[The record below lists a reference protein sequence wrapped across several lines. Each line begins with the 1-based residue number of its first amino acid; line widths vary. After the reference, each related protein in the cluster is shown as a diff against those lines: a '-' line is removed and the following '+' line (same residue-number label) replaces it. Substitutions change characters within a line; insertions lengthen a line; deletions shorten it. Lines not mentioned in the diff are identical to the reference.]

1 MTTIVTPRT
10 FTDAEPAYFDS
21 LPGSAADPYSFYGFP
36 RGSAAARARWAESRL
51 VSDAGGTLAVDLEG
65 AVAGDV
71 EWHAVPYG
79 PPPMSNAFNIGIRM
93 LPARQGQGHGTS
105 AQSALA
111 EYLLATYPVNR
122 IEAATD
128 VTNRAEQRSLD
139 KAGFTREGVLR
150 GAQWLNG
157 RWNDMVVYSR
167 LRTDA
172 LSPTG
177 SIER

>member
-1 MTTIVTPRT
+1 M
-10 FTDAEPAYFDS
+10 
-21 LPGSAADPYSFYGFP
+21 
-36 RGSAAARARWAESRL
+36 
-51 VSDAGGTLAVDLEG
+51 
-65 AVAGDV
+65 
-71 EWHAVPYG
+71 
-79 PPPMSNAFNIGIRM
+79 
-93 LPARQGQGHGTS
+93 
-105 AQSALA
+105 
-111 EYLLATYPVNR
+111 LATYPVNR

-128 VTNRAEQRSLD
+128 VTNRAEQRSLE

-150 GAQWLNG
+150 GAQWRNG